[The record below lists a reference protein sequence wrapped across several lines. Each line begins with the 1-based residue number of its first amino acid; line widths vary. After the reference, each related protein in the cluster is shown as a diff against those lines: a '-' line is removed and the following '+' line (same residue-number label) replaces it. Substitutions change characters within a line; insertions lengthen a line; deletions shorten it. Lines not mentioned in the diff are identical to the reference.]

1 VNIFKK
7 IGKFIQEVKQELTK
21 VSWSTR
27 EELIGATFVVI
38 SVTAILAVFIGCVD
52 LLLSKVLSLMFK

>member
-1 VNIFKK
+1 MNIFKK